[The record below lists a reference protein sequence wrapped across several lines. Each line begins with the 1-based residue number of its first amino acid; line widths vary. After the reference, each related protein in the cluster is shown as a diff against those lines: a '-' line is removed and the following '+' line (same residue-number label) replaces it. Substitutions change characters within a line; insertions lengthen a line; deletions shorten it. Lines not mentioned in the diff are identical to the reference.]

1 MKLSGTRA
9 FVAIVQNVKV
19 GLSPAFGSPT
29 TPTIQSS
36 QDSPAYV
43 CLSVSV
49 CVSIYMCV
57 CVWNRGQ
64 KWDSHACQM
73 ALSTALLAIV

>member
-49 CVSIYMCV
+49 CVSIYIYICV
-57 CVWNRGQ
+57 CGIVDRNGTRMRA
-64 KWDSHACQM
+64 KWLCRQHC
-73 ALSTALLAIV
+73 

>member
-43 CLSVSV
+43 CLSV
-49 CVSIYMCV
+49 CVCV

>member
-43 CLSVSV
+43 CLSV
-49 CVSIYMCV
+49 CV
-57 CVWNRGQ
+57 CVW
-64 KWDSHACQM
+64 SVC
-73 ALSTALLAIV
+73 VCVCVVVCVCVCV